1 MALFLGIG
9 LSTILGIGPM
19 TLYAVLLTFFDRY
32 EKEPPLLL
40 FSVFMWGMIVS
51 AGSALILNTLF
62 GLSLFVATGSE
73 GIASIG
79 SAVLSA
85 PLVEETVKGLAV
97 FAVFVYF
104 YQEFDSIL
112 DGIIYGSLV
121 GFGFA
126 AAENVNYIF
135 FYGFTEA
142 GFEGLLGVALIRV
155 IVIAFLHAM
164 LTSFTGIGFAVAR
177 LNKGLIRFIA
187 PVLGFGTA
195 VFLHAF
201 HNLLSSLGVTLICLL
216 GSLLDWAGFAG
227 MFIFILY
234 LVYRE
239 GQIMRRHLREEI
251 DLGHLSAQQYQVAC
265 SITGQMAARL
275 SALFGGRW
283 GRSSN
288 FYDLCGELAFKKY
301 ELARVGPEP
310 GTQAIIDRLRGQLTM
325 LSPGV

>member
-1 MALFLGIG
+1 MAVFLGIG
-9 LSTILGIGPM
+9 LSTLLGIGPM

-32 EKEPPLLL
+32 EKEPPLLM
-40 FSVFMWGMIVS
+40 FGVFMWGMIVA
-51 AGSALILNTLF
+51 AGSALILNTIF
-62 GLSLFVATGSE
+62 GISLFVVTGSE
-73 GIASIG
+73 GIASLG
-79 SAVLSA
+79 AAVLSA
-85 PLVEETVKGLAV
+85 PFVEETVKGLAV

-135 FYGFTEA
+135 FYGFAES
-142 GFEGLLGVALIRV
+142 GLEGLFAVTFMRAIL
-155 IVIAFLHAM
+155 IAFLHAM

-177 LNKGLIRFIA
+177 LNKGLLRFVA

-195 VFLHAF
+195 IFLHAF
-201 HNLLSSLGVTLICLL
+201 HNTLSSVGIPIVCVL
-216 GSLLDWAGFAG
+216 GSLIDWTGFLA
-227 MFIFILY
+227 MFVFILF
-234 LVYRE
+234 LVWRE
-239 GQIMRRHLREEI
+239 GKIMRQHLREEV
-251 DLGHLSAQQYQVAC
+251 DLGHLSARQYQIAC

-275 SALFGGRW
+275 SALAGGRW
-283 GRSSN
+283 VRSSN
-288 FYDLCGELAFKKY
+288 FYDMCGELAFKKY

-310 GTQAIIDRLRGQLTM
+310 GTQAIIDRLHNQLAV